1 MADPLPMPARANGV
15 AERALDPTEVIPGP
29 QPLDRSGADEARV
42 ISGEVVGAA
51 RHRGPRLRRPG
62 PGSVGTA
69 VLSATGAVAGLSLL
83 MPHGGSSDGAAA
95 PAHQPLKASAE
106 DTAQVAP
113 EPAARAASV
122 GAKAEDTVLTTT
134 ISARTEN
141 SGTSSTTT
149 STSTSNSASASASTT
164 SGSGRHARTSG
175 TWDSSDWQE
184 AVARAGAAQQ
194 AQQGQTGR
202 HRAGGGYGGQ
212 TWSGPSTT
220 GTWQR

>member
-1 MADPLPMPARANGV
+1 MADPLPMPSRANGV

-29 QPLDRSGADEARV
+29 QPLDRSGADESRV

-62 PGSVGTA
+62 PGSMGTA

-83 MPHGGSSDGAAA
+83 MPHGGSPDGAAV
-95 PAHQPLKASAE
+95 PDHQPLKASAE
-106 DTAQVAP
+106 DTAAQVAP
-113 EPAARAASV
+113 EPEATAAAA
-122 GAKAEDTVLTTT
+122 GAKAEETAHTTT

-141 SGTSSTTT
+141 TGTSSTT
-149 STSTSNSASASASTT
+149 STSTTTTTTTTAT
-164 SGSGRHARTSG
+164 SGTGRHARTSG

-202 HRAGGGYGGQ
+202 HRASGYG
-212 TWSGPSTT
+212 TT
-220 GTWQR
+220 GTWIR

>member
-29 QPLDRSGADEARV
+29 QPLDRSGADESRV

-83 MPHGGSSDGAAA
+83 MPHGGSSDGAAV
-95 PAHQPLKASAE
+95 PDHQPLKASAE

-113 EPAARAASV
+113 EPEATAAAV
-122 GAKAEDTVLTTT
+122 GGKAESTVHTTT

-141 SGTSSTTT
+141 SGTSSTAT
-149 STSTSNSASASASTT
+149 STTTTTATAPTTAT
-164 SGSGRHARTSG
+164 SGTGRHARTSG
-175 TWDSSDWQE
+175 TWDSGDWQE

-202 HRAGGGYGGQ
+202 HRASDYGTT
-212 TWSGPSTT
+212 TWI
-220 GTWQR
+220 R